1 MTSSDPEKIPFIISE
16 AFLLFSR
23 EKNNHVLLK
32 DRVCVCAWVCVYVS
46 MPAHTSTPVST
57 SAGLTLA
64 SPKDQ
69 SADSSLREKM
79 VGVGRERARRDQVT
93 IFSFPLPPGSNMQP

>member
-1 MTSSDPEKIPFIISE
+1 MC
-16 AFLLFSR
+16 
-23 EKNNHVLLK
+23 
-32 DRVCVCAWVCVYVS
+32 VCVCVHGCVCVSVCVS

-69 SADSSLREKM
+69 PADSSLREKM
-79 VGVGRERARRDQVT
+79 VGVGRERAKREQVT
-93 IFSFPLPPGSNMQP
+93 IFSFPLPPGSSMQP